1 MCGITGIVS
10 TRNICH
16 ELFEG
21 MQSLEYRG
29 YDSAG
34 MAVLCDGRLE
44 VRKDA
49 GKIIEVDRR
58 QRFSTMCGQVGIAHT
73 RWATHGGVNR
83 VNSHPHVSADRHFA
97 IVHNGIIDNY
107 LDLKSELQAQGHTFQ
122 SETDSEV
129 IVHLIAAYHA
139 RGYHVE
145 EALVATTERLQGA
158 FAFALL
164 TPHVPDTLFCA
175 RHESPLVIGVGDM
188 SLYLASDINAFGKYT
203 RRAVFLNDGEYA
215 MLRPQ
220 GYTVKSLTTQAKLTR
235 RPEELQWEVGNLSE
249 KGPYA
254 HFMLKEIYEGAECI
268 ETVLALPDAD
278 IRDLAQRIQ
287 TSRQTFL
294 TGVGTAYYVALLA
307 QYYFATLSDCYV
319 PAISADEFPTL
330 GKVGDGCLTL
340 AISQSGETY
349 DTLKALRYTKARGG
363 QSAAVVNAPGS
374 SMAREV
380 DHVILQGA
388 GPEICVLSTKSTIS
402 QITILLRV
410 ALELARLRGQLGAI
424 GYRMHSQAL
433 EMLPII
439 LRDMYTD
446 LLPEV
451 RRVGRRYCQ
460 TRNWFFIGR
469 GIYSAVALES
479 ALKFKEVSYLH
490 AEGMPGGFLKHG
502 TIALID
508 EDTHSIAFLPP
519 TEETPLLN
527 ATLANIQEIRARGG
541 LVIGMHHQK
550 DDSLRPSLDDQ
561 IVVPETPA
569 LVAPLVQLTAGQMLA
584 YHTALALG
592 RDIDKPRA
600 LAKSV
605 TVA

>member
-10 TRNICH
+10 TRNICR

-34 MAVLCDGRLE
+34 MAVLHDGRLE

-49 GKIIEVDRR
+49 GKIVEVEGR
-58 QRFSTMCGQVGIAHT
+58 QHLSGMYGQVGIAHT

-83 VNSHPHVSADRHFA
+83 ANSHPHVSMDNSFA

-107 LDLKSELQAQGHTFQ
+107 LSLITELRAQGYVFR

-139 RGYHVE
+139 QGYSIE
-145 EALVATTERLQGA
+145 EALVATTRRLQGA
-158 FAFALL
+158 FAFALV
-164 TPHVPDTLFCA
+164 TTHAPTTLFCA
-175 RHESPLVIGVGDM
+175 RHESPLVIGVGDGEV
-188 SLYLASDINAFGKYT
+188 YLASDFNAFVQHT

-215 MLRPQ
+215 ILQPHD
-220 GYTVKSLTTQAKLTR
+220 YTVKSLSTQVTLPRHPVTI
-235 RPEELQWEVGNLSE
+235 QWEGGSLSD
-249 KGPYA
+249 KGPYP
-254 HFMLKEIYEGAECI
+254 HFMLKEIHQGADCVE
-268 ETVLALPDAD
+268 VALALPPAD
-278 IRDLAQRIQ
+278 ISAVARRLQDSA
-287 TSRQTFL
+287 QTFL

-307 QYYFATLSDCYV
+307 QYYFAMLADCYI

-330 GKVGDGCLTL
+330 GKVAPGCLTL

-349 DTLKALRYTKARGG
+349 DTLKALRYTKLRGG
-363 QSAAVVNAPGS
+363 QTAAVVNAPGS
-374 SMAREV
+374 SMTREV

-410 ALELARLRGQLGAI
+410 ALELGRLRGQLTDDV
-424 GYRMHSQAL
+424 YRAYHHTLEAL
-433 EMLPII
+433 PTT
-439 LRDMYTD
+439 LREMYTD
-446 LLPEV
+446 LLPHV
-451 RRVGRRYCQ
+451 RRVGQQYCR
-460 TRNWFFIGR
+460 TKNWFFIGR

-519 TEETPLLN
+519 TEEHALLQ
-527 ATLANIQEIRARGG
+527 ATLANVQEIRARGG
-541 LVIGMHHQK
+541 MVIGIHHQK
-550 DDSLRPSLDDQ
+550 DESLRPSLDDN
-561 IVVPETPA
+561 IVLPEVPA
-569 LVAPLVQLTAGQMLA
+569 VVAPLVQLTAGQMLA
-584 YHTALALG
+584 YHTALVLG
-592 RDIDKPRA
+592 RNIDKPRA